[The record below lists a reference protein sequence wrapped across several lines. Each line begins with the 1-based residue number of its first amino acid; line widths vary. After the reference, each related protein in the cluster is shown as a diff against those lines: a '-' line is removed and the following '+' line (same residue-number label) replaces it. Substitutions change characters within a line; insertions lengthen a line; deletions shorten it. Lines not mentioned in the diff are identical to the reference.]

1 MYYIWHNEDG
11 VSVICIITRTL
22 SRGFMNR
29 SAVTPTKVC
38 EKNKKNFPKPV
49 DKLVVIW
56 YSIYRGYS

>member
-22 SRGFMNR
+22 SRGLMNR

-38 EKNKKNFPKPV
+38 EKK
-49 DKLVVIW
+49 
-56 YSIYRGYS
+56 